1 MLPGMPRSILVA
13 EDFEYDIVLLKLALQ
28 RANIAN
34 PIIVVRDGAEAVAC
48 LKGGGAFADGGQF
61 PVPGILFL
69 DLKMPRMDGFQLLE
83 WLQAHPQFH
92 DLLVVV
98 LTARCELQDI
108 NQAYALGAH
117 SYLVKPCLPAELE
130 NLARCHPRHWVFSP
144 TPKSGKKGRRHKP
157 PAFLIRPAAS
167 PPAMHKADKHFRLS
181 HRVYTP

>member
-1 MLPGMPRSILVA
+1 MFPGTPRSILVA
-13 EDFEYDIVLLKLALQ
+13 EDFEYDIILLKLALQ
-28 RANIAN
+28 RAYIAN
-34 PIIVVRDGAEAVAC
+34 PVIVVRDGVEAVAC
-48 LKGGGAFADGGQF
+48 LKGGGAIANSGQF

-130 NLARCHPRHWVFSP
+130 NLARCHPRYWVFSP
-144 TPKSGKKGRRHKP
+144 PPKPGKKGRRHKP
-157 PAFLIRPAAS
+157 PASLIRPVALT
-167 PPAMHKADKHFRLS
+167 PAMPKPVKHFRLS
-181 HRVYTP
+181 HGVYTP